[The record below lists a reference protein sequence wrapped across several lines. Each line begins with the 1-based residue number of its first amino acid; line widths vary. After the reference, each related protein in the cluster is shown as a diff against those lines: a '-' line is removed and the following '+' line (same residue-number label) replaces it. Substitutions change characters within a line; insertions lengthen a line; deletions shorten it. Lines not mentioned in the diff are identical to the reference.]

1 MQRNLSMGVSLATV
15 FVLLLAVNLI
25 AGIVLKNFKIDLT
38 EERLYTLSDGSK
50 RMLSKVDGEVKL
62 RLFYSKRAAS
72 SIAPVKQYADRVI
85 ELLAQYEA
93 ASGGSVTLEIIEP
106 RPDTEAEESALKYG
120 MRALPVLADENLY
133 FGLAITS
140 ELGQEQAIP
149 FLDPGREGYL
159 EYDISRLIASVAS
172 TEKKTLGI
180 MSALNVM
187 GGYGSD
193 PRAQFSGQPPA
204 RPWVIVNELR
214 QSFKV
219 EKVEMTVDDIDRS
232 IDLLLVIHPRGIT
245 EKAEYAIDQY
255 LLRGGRAIVMIDPHS
270 EYEQANFQ
278 SPNPQDRFS
287 ASFDSSLTKLFENW
301 GIEMS
306 AGKVIGDRDLGTEVS
321 TQTGGVQ
328 KYIVWMGLDDRNC
341 NQDEII
347 SAGLENMIIASA
359 GGLRKSENPAYEIVP
374 LIESTATA
382 MEVDAFMLKFGP
394 NPEQLLK
401 NYAPGDRKLAMAY
414 KITGKFETAFPA
426 GAPGGDT
433 TSEHLAE
440 AADETTVIVISDVD
454 FISDR
459 FSVRKQNLLGQQI
472 AFLIN
477 DNQSFLNNAIENMM
491 GSQDLISLRTRG
503 RSVRPFTRV
512 DKIEAEAQGKYR
524 SVLEALELEL
534 EETNKKLLALESG
547 KDETQRN
554 VLSASQM
561 AEIKK
566 FREQQAE
573 TTKKRR
579 IVRRDLR
586 QDIESLGLRLKFIN
600 IALMPLLVIIA
611 SFVAPLWRSRKMRT
625 SQ

>member
-1 MQRNLSMGVSLATV
+1 MKRNLSMGASLATA
-15 FVLLLAVNLI
+15 FVLFLAVNLI

-38 EERLYTLSDGSK
+38 EERLYTLSEGSK
-50 RMLSKVDGEVKL
+50 RMLSKIEGEVKL
-62 RLFYSKRAAS
+62 RLFYSRRAAS

-85 ELLAQYEA
+85 ELLAQFEA
-93 ASGGSVTLEIIEP
+93 AAGGSVTLEVIEP
-106 RPDTEAEESALKYG
+106 RPDTEAEETALKYG

-149 FLDPGREGYL
+149 FLDPSREGYL

-172 TEKKTLGI
+172 SEKKTIGI

-204 RPWVIVNELR
+204 QPWVIVNELR
-214 QSFKV
+214 QSFDV

-255 LLRGGRAIVMIDPHS
+255 LLRGGKAIVMVDPHS
-270 EYEQANFQ
+270 EYEHANFQ

-306 AGKVIGDRDLGTEVS
+306 AGKVIGDRDLGTLVRA
-321 TQTGGVQ
+321 QTGEH
-328 KYIVWMGLDDRNC
+328 KYIVWMGLDDSNC
-341 NQDEII
+341 NQEEII
-347 SAGLENMIIASA
+347 SAGLENMIFASA
-359 GGLRKSENPAYEIVP
+359 GGLRKSEDPSYEIVA
-374 LIESTATA
+374 LIESTASA

-401 NYAPGDRKLAMAY
+401 NYAPGGRKLAMAY

-426 GAPGGDT
+426 GAPGGDS

-440 AADETTVIVISDVD
+440 AEDETTVIVISDVD

-459 FSVRKQNLLGQQI
+459 FSVRKQNLLGRQI

-512 DKIEAEAQGKYR
+512 DEIEAEAQGKYR

-534 EETNKKLLALESG
+534 EETNKKLRALESG

-573 TTKKRR
+573 TTRKRR
-579 IVRRDLR
+579 EVRRDLR